1 MYIKANRIKK
11 VLKRVQNIKMH
22 KFQTNHQSIQYIQ
35 MPIYNA
41 KNTLKY
47 AAK

>member
-35 MPIYNA
+35 MPNA